1 LTRQGTTSAN
11 AGGAITGVAVRVSNP
26 DANGAGGTLPD
37 GTGTP
42 VNNSPSTWVA
52 ATTSTTFSGLVVYEV
67 LFDDPFSNEDMFVP
81 LGVSYAVDLSNNRP
95 DPTIAGQVAGGFAPF
110 YAGNTTGVNQPSL
123 TLPVP
128 RFIPGSPFVDF
139 YAVSKCACNI
149 LFPFVASTGVN
160 GFDTAVAIANTSA
173 DPTNSQGAPGF
184 TATAQAGSMQFWYFN
199 TGSGGTAVASQCPNS
214 TTTGACPGN
223 IVIQAG
229 QTYVYQLSQ
238 GNAGATGVSAGL
250 KDTAKSFVGYMIA
263 RTDFQYCHAFAYI
276 SATGAGPASPGIS
289 VGYIGL
295 LMDTG
300 AAILPRTVQTLW
312 DPMGR

>member
-1 LTRQGTTSAN
+1 V
-11 AGGAITGVAVRVSNP
+11 ITGVAIRVSSPNA
-26 DANGAGGTLPD
+26 DGSGGTFS
-37 GTGTP
+37 TTAT
-42 VNNSPSTWVA
+42 PSTWVA
-52 ATTSTTFSGLVVYEV
+52 ATSLTTLTGLVVYEV
-67 LFDDPFSNEDMFVP
+67 LFDDPFSLEDMLVP
-81 LGVSYAVDLSNNRP
+81 LGVNYAVDLTNNNP
-95 DPTIAGQVAGGFAPF
+95 NPTQTGQVAGGFAPF
-110 YAGNTTGVNQPSL
+110 YAGNTGANLPSS

-128 RFIPGSPFVDF
+128 RFIPGGPFVDF
-139 YAVSKCACNI
+139 YSVSKCACNI

-184 TATAQAGSMQFWYFN
+184 TANAQAGSLQFWYFN

-214 TTTGACPGN
+214 TTAGACPGN
-223 IVIQAG
+223 IIVPAG
-229 QTYVYQLSQ
+229 GSYVYQLSQ

-250 KDTAKSFVGYMIA
+250 TDRAKSFVGYMIA

-276 SATGAGPASPGIS
+276 SATGAGPVSPGIS

-300 AAILPRTVQTLW
+300 ASILPRTVQTLW